1 MSIRPD
7 GFVRLDDV
15 RNYGPFRQ
23 LLPLAF
29 DELLQRADESKRFK
43 IVYDHDIRIGAN
55 AWWIRARTGHTIKGV
70 DMTVQRILSSPKKLP
85 LVVHPVDLELWM
97 HARRH
102 GIPPRP
108 SDRLIQLRPT
118 TKTENLSYA
127 AGQVCIFFDI
137 AQMLS
142 AGIQLFRTTR
152 GAVLTTG
159 DTDNVLPPRLFL
171 QVVKVDVDR
180 HTMLLTPSE
189 NVEESE
195 LCCVL
200 QPTLSDGQINR
211 CQWFSVKDINRW
223 LSDGK
228 VNRWFSDEKISL
240 PGLYALL

>member
-1 MSIRPD
+1 
-7 GFVRLDDV
+7 
-15 RNYGPFRQ
+15 
-23 LLPLAF
+23 
-29 DELLQRADESKRFK
+29 
-43 IVYDHDIRIGAN
+43 
-55 AWWIRARTGHTIKGV
+55 
-70 DMTVQRILSSPKKLP
+70 MTVQRILSPPKKLP
-85 LVVHPVDLELWM
+85 LVVHPVDLDLWM
-97 HARRH
+97 HASTYALSMHKRLIVIVTICHPPGRH

-118 TKTENLSYA
+118 TKTENLSYGLSFIILGCPLYVKTLSSTA

-195 LCCVL
+195 V
-200 QPTLSDGQINR
+200 SRI
-211 CQWFSVKDINRW
+211 V
-223 LSDGK
+223 
-228 VNRWFSDEKISL
+228 
-240 PGLYALL
+240 